1 MNREKFPEKVS
12 NFFLYI
18 YAWPIASSFIFIRHA
33 GVSRSEICKIRQTN
47 ILQFADFMI
56 QNLYHLIFR
65 LLSCDMIL

>member
-18 YAWPIASSFIFIRHA
+18 YAWPIASFIFIRHA

-47 ILQFADFMI
+47 ILQFTDFMI
-56 QNLYHLIFR
+56 QNLYHLICR
-65 LLSCDMIL
+65 VLSCGMIL